1 MPADSTLPIQHCST
15 ADAVT
20 PALFSAPVMAVA
32 PSFAAGTEASEP
44 LKPPM
49 GVRAAATMQTSRGDA
64 ELLLQSRRT
73 DHRIKYYVLGLE
85 AKGCPKFLAAASQP
99 PPLLRLAFASSH
111 RSPRIVLENHFREV
125 VQRVAH
131 RVHPSGPNRQRSV
144 GRVAAAGEPSAPKRE
159 PSVMPD
165 GVK

>member
-64 ELLLQSRRT
+64 ELLQSRRT
-73 DHRIKYYVLGLE
+73 ERTILGTLIL
-85 AKGCPKFLAAASQP
+85 CPPYFLPSLGGQAQP
-99 PPLLRLAFASSH
+99 LRY
-111 RSPRIVLENHFREV
+111 
-125 VQRVAH
+125 
-131 RVHPSGPNRQRSV
+131 
-144 GRVAAAGEPSAPKRE
+144 K
-159 PSVMPD
+159 
-165 GVK
+165 